1 MCIRD
6 RSNGDKTFILN
17 ASWKSPFG
25 DDIAMHFYK
34 GGESN
39 GESIQLGLC
48 PESAYRKMIE
58 DTLVHMEDGYFWNNQ
73 LDIDLWIQEL
83 LNENSE
89 NTLH

>member
-1 MCIRD
+1 M
-6 RSNGDKTFILN
+6 N